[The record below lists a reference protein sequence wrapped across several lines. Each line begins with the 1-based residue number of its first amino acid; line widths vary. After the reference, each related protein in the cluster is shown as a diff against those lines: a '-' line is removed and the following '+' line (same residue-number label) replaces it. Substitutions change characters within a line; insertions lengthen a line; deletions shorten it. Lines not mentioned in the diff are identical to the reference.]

1 MKKRLS
7 MKTLLIVFALLSC
20 TSCSYQTSDGE
31 HRSSTTDQTHNAIVS
46 APTKSVL
53 EQWFRDRS
61 LGGQLHVVPIT
72 GKNLSALMIQTFPYS
87 GIRASH
93 LYFYQERN
101 NKFYFLGM
109 LRITTILRVD
119 ANFDPEQQAIVA
131 ADPDN
136 GDPLVAIALRAV
148 Q

>member
-7 MKTLLIVFALLSC
+7 MKTLVTVFALLSC
-20 TSCSYQTSDGE
+20 TSCSYQTLDGAY
-31 HRSSTTDQTHNAIVS
+31 RSSSTEETYNPLLS
-46 APTKSVL
+46 ATTKSVL

-72 GKNLSALMIQTFPYS
+72 GRHINALMIQTFPYS

-101 NKFYFLGM
+101 DDYYFLGM
-109 LRITTILRVD
+109 LRITIIRNVD
-119 ANFDPEQQAIVA
+119 ASFDQEQQAIVV
-131 ADPDN
+131 ADPEN
-136 GDPLVAIALRAV
+136 GEPLVAIALRAV